1 MKIGSNQGEYI
12 MRRFLSSKDLYIG
25 QLVVVSDEVGSVVRT
40 IAEIDS
46 SNHTVIVQWM
56 EGNRFCSRPAQ
67 SYMLKKPSLEQIE
80 CHIANNGAL
89 ISSKQV
95 INFREAA

>member
-1 MKIGSNQGEYI
+1 
-12 MRRFLSSKDLYIG
+12 MRRFLSSKSLYVG

-46 SNHTVIVQWM
+46 GNHTVILQWM
-56 EGNRFCSRPAQ
+56 EGIRFCSRPAQ

-80 CHIANNGAL
+80 CHIANNGQL
-89 ISSKQV
+89 ISVNQV
-95 INFREAA
+95 INFKEPA